1 MAALRRWSPAVTA
14 GGARN
19 CTRHPSHGR
28 NRGWRSCLAR
38 LSARPTERN
47 IAVTHRISPRY
58 RRRASSREG
67 PQRGAASASPDSSKG
82 RTMEITSGD
91 TAWMLTS
98 SALVLLMTPGL
109 ALFYGG
115 MVRAKNMLAMLMM
128 NIVAMG
134 VITIL
139 WIVVGASLA
148 FSGNEAGGLIGNLK
162 LTGLKD
168 IGLGNEVFSAYPIP
182 DTVYLM
188 FQLMFAIITPA
199 LIAGAVAERMK
210 FSAWVVF
217 IVIWSLVV
225 YSPMAHWVWGGG
237 FIATD
242 VKAVDFA
249 GGLVVHI
256 NAGAAALALVLVLGP
271 RAGWGRQII
280 RPHSLPLTILGAG
293 LLWFGWFGFN
303 SGSALGSNG
312 LAGQAFMTTHVAA
325 AVAATAWMLAEAT
338 MHGKPTTL
346 GFASGAVAG
355 LVAITPAAGF
365 VNLMGAVII
374 GLAAGII
381 CFLALRLKTMFKF
394 DDSLDVIAVHLV
406 GGILGALLLGILADA
421 GVNELAT
428 GGMEQFGRQAISVVI
443 AFTYSFGVTFIIAKV
458 LDMTIGIRVT
468 ETAEREGLDLSLHEE
483 QAYVM
488 AD

>member
-1 MAALRRWSPAVTA
+1 
-14 GGARN
+14 
-19 CTRHPSHGR
+19 
-28 NRGWRSCLAR
+28 
-38 LSARPTERN
+38 
-47 IAVTHRISPRY
+47 
-58 RRRASSREG
+58 
-67 PQRGAASASPDSSKG
+67 
-82 RTMEITSGD
+82 MEITSGD
-91 TAWMLTS
+91 TAWLLTS

-109 ALFYGG
+109 AFFYGG
-115 MVRAKNMLAMLMM
+115 MVRSKNMLAMLMM

-134 VITIL
+134 VITIV
-139 WIVVGASLA
+139 WIAVGASLA
-148 FSGNEAGGLIGNLK
+148 FSGAGKFVGDLNLAGLM
-162 LTGLKD
+162 D
-168 IGLGNEVFSAYPIP
+168 VGLGNELFPAYPIP
-182 DTVYLM
+182 DTVFLM

-210 FSAWVVF
+210 FTAWVVF
-217 IVIWSLVV
+217 LVLWSVLV

-237 FIATD
+237 FIATQ

-271 RAGWGRQII
+271 RTGWGKQVI

-293 LLWFGWFGFN
+293 MLWFGWFGFN

-325 AVAATAWMLAEAT
+325 AVAATAWILAEAVT
-338 MHGKPTTL
+338 HGKPTTL

-365 VNLMGAVII
+365 VNLLGAIII

-381 CFLALRLKTMFKF
+381 CFYALRLKTMFKF

-406 GGILGALLLGILADA
+406 GGIIGALLLGILADA
-421 GVNELAT
+421 DINSLAT
-428 GGMEQFGRQAISVVI
+428 GGMDQFGRQAISVVI
-443 AFTYSFGVTFIIAKV
+443 AFTYSFVVTFIIAKL
-458 LDMTIGIRVT
+458 LDMVMGIRAT
-468 ETAEREGLDLSLHEE
+468 EAQEREGLDLSLHEE
-483 QAYVM
+483 QAYAM

>member
-1 MAALRRWSPAVTA
+1 
-14 GGARN
+14 
-19 CTRHPSHGR
+19 
-28 NRGWRSCLAR
+28 
-38 LSARPTERN
+38 
-47 IAVTHRISPRY
+47 
-58 RRRASSREG
+58 
-67 PQRGAASASPDSSKG
+67 
-82 RTMEITSGD
+82 MEITSGD
-91 TAWMLTS
+91 TAWLLTS

-109 ALFYGG
+109 AFFYGG
-115 MVRAKNMLAMLMM
+115 MVRSKNMLAMLMM

-134 VITIL
+134 VISIT
-139 WIVVGASLA
+139 WIAVGASLA
-148 FSGNEAGGLIGNLK
+148 FSGTAKFVGDLK
-162 LTGLKD
+162 LAGLMD
-168 IGLGNEVFSAYPIP
+168 VGLGNELFPALPIP
-182 DTVYLM
+182 DTVFLM

-210 FSAWVVF
+210 FTAWVVF
-217 IVIWSLVV
+217 IVIWSIVV

-325 AVAATAWMLAEAT
+325 AVAATAWILAEALT
-338 MHGKPTTL
+338 HGKPTTL

-365 VNLMGAVII
+365 VNLMGAVVI

-381 CFLALRLKTMFKF
+381 CFYALRLKTVFKF

-406 GGILGALLLGILADA
+406 GGILGALLLGLLADA
-421 GVNELAT
+421 GVNELAS
-428 GGMEQFGRQAISVVI
+428 GGMEQFGRQALSVAI
-443 AFTYSFGVTFIIAKV
+443 AFGYSFVVTFIIAKA
-458 LDMTIGIRVT
+458 LDMVMGIRVT
-468 ETAEREGLDLSLHEE
+468 ETQEREGLDLSLHEE

-488 AD
+488 AE

>member
-1 MAALRRWSPAVTA
+1 
-14 GGARN
+14 
-19 CTRHPSHGR
+19 
-28 NRGWRSCLAR
+28 
-38 LSARPTERN
+38 
-47 IAVTHRISPRY
+47 
-58 RRRASSREG
+58 
-67 PQRGAASASPDSSKG
+67 
-82 RTMEITSGD
+82 MEITSGD

-98 SALVLLMTPGL
+98 TALVLFMTPGL
-109 ALFYGG
+109 AFFYGG
-115 MVRAKNMLAMLMM
+115 MVRSKNMLAMLMM
-128 NIVAMG
+128 NIAAMG
-134 VITIL
+134 VITIV
-139 WIVVGASLA
+139 WIVAGASLA
-148 FSGNEAGGLIGNLK
+148 FSGAGKFVGDLNLAGLM
-162 LTGLKD
+162 D
-168 IGLGNEVFSAYPIP
+168 MGLGNELFPAYPIP
-182 DTVYLM
+182 DTVFLM

-210 FSAWVVF
+210 FTAWVVF
-217 IVIWSLVV
+217 IVIWSVVV

-237 FIATD
+237 FIATQ

-271 RAGWGRQII
+271 RVGWGKQII

-293 LLWFGWFGFN
+293 MLWFGWFGFN

-325 AVAATAWMLAEAT
+325 AVAATAWMLAEAVT
-338 MHGKPTTL
+338 HGKPTTL

-365 VNLMGAVII
+365 VNLLGAVII
-374 GLAAGII
+374 GLAAGLV
-381 CFLALRLKTMFKF
+381 CFFALRLKSMFKF

-421 GVNELAT
+421 DVNPLAT
-428 GGMEQFGRQAISVVI
+428 GGMEQFTRQAISVAI
-443 AFTYSFGVTFIIAKV
+443 AFTYSFVVTFIIAKV
-458 LDMTIGIRVT
+458 LDMVMGIRVT
-468 ETAEREGLDLSLHEE
+468 ETEEREGLDLSLHEE

-488 AD
+488 AE

>member
-1 MAALRRWSPAVTA
+1 MTA
-14 GGARN
+14 
-19 CTRHPSHGR
+19 
-28 NRGWRSCLAR
+28 
-38 LSARPTERN
+38 
-47 IAVTHRISPRY
+47 
-58 RRRASSREG
+58 
-67 PQRGAASASPDSSKG
+67 
-82 RTMEITSGD
+82 GD
-91 TAWMLTS
+91 TAWLLTS

-109 ALFYGG
+109 AFFYGG
-115 MVRAKNMLAMLMM
+115 MVRSKNMLAMLMM

-134 VITIL
+134 VITVV
-139 WIVVGASLA
+139 WIVAGASLA
-148 FSGNEAGGLIGNLK
+148 FSGNEMRGFIGNLK
-162 LTGLKD
+162 LVGLSD
-168 IGLGNEVFSAYPIP
+168 IGLGNEVFSTYPIP
-182 DTVYLM
+182 DTVFLM

-237 FIATD
+237 FIATE

-271 RAGWGRQII
+271 RTGWGKQII

-293 LLWFGWFGFN
+293 MLWFGWFGFN

-325 AVAATAWMLAEAT
+325 AVAATAWILAEAMT
-338 MHGKPTTL
+338 RGKPTTL

-374 GLAAGII
+374 GLAAGLV
-381 CFLALRLKTMFKF
+381 CFFALRLKTMFKF

-428 GGMEQFGRQAISVVI
+428 GGMEQLTSQAISVVI
-443 AFTYSFGVTFIIAKV
+443 AFAYSFIVTFIIAKV
-458 LDMTIGIRVT
+458 LDMVMGIRAT
-468 ETAEREGLDLSLHEE
+468 ETQEREGLDLSLHEE

>member
-1 MAALRRWSPAVTA
+1 
-14 GGARN
+14 
-19 CTRHPSHGR
+19 
-28 NRGWRSCLAR
+28 
-38 LSARPTERN
+38 
-47 IAVTHRISPRY
+47 
-58 RRRASSREG
+58 
-67 PQRGAASASPDSSKG
+67 
-82 RTMEITSGD
+82 MEINSGD

-109 ALFYGG
+109 AFFYGG

-134 VITIL
+134 VITIV

-148 FSGNEAGGLIGNLK
+148 FSGNQMGGVIGDLK
-162 LTGLKD
+162 LAGLSD

-182 DTVYLM
+182 DTVFLM

-210 FSAWVVF
+210 FSAWVIF
-217 IVIWSLVV
+217 LVIWSLVV

-271 RAGWGRQII
+271 RTGWGKQII

-293 LLWFGWFGFN
+293 MLWFGWFGFN

-325 AVAATAWMLAEAT
+325 AVAATAWMVAEAMT
-338 MHGKPTTL
+338 HGKPTTL

-374 GLAAGII
+374 GLAAGLI

-428 GGMEQFGRQAISVVI
+428 GGMEQLTRQALSVVI
-443 AFTYSFGVTFIIAKV
+443 AFTYSFVVTFIIAKA
-458 LDMTIGIRVT
+458 LDMAMGIRVT
-468 ETAEREGLDLSLHEE
+468 ETQEREGLDLSLHEE